1 MSRWFRS
8 ESSGRVTLHFTLSY
22 YIYLHRG
29 QATSSL
35 NIPARGWA
43 SFSIGFLVAAFDLAT
58 GACWLYLCAALGA
71 RVRLSATDLSV
82 ADAKLF
88 ATVAS
93 DVDRAILGCA
103 FYAGLAIGA
112 LVFHPGGCFR
122 RMWLPAVLRY
132 VTSVLVLRRL
142 WNAWHFLHCVG
153 AGAIAACFAAM
164 WGVLAFAAV
173 CALLLRRW
181 AGTVSCVM
189 SVPFPCQSQFVA
201 RFDLGCLFSG
211 AAVVGGERG
220 PCFRPPL
227 GPLAKSRDGVSSFYV
242 SGGVPAPLRRCMSV
256 SLRGSIRRR
265 PGFRFDRTDDGGTR

>member
-1 MSRWFRS
+1 MSEGSRLVFYGPKVTFGTFSGLCFASLWHESCCCLRLSQAVFQGQMSRWFRS

-112 LVFHPGGCFR
+112 LVFHPGGCYR

-173 CALLLRRW
+173 CALLLRRRQ
-181 AGTVSCVM
+181 AG
-189 SVPFPCQSQFVA
+189 
-201 RFDLGCLFSG
+201 
-211 AAVVGGERG
+211 
-220 PCFRPPL
+220 
-227 GPLAKSRDGVSSFYV
+227 
-242 SGGVPAPLRRCMSV
+242 PALCRVWCP
-256 SLRGSIRRR
+256 
-265 PGFRFDRTDDGGTR
+265 FRFHASHSLLLGLT